1 MAVPPVL
8 SDLVS
13 APNAPSRSG
22 QGGRTAAS
30 KFYEMPDNLSR
41 RYDHVY
47 ASPELKSVQSRYLT
61 DWLREGLSDHAAVEA
76 EFVVAN

>member
-30 KFYEMPDNLSR
+30 KFYEMPDNL
-41 RYDHVY
+41 D
-47 ASPELKSVQSRYLT
+47 ASGILLQQRL
-61 DWLREGLSDHAAVEA
+61 
-76 EFVVAN
+76 